1 MYMIHVPV
9 YPVLVCG
16 VLYMCDFA
24 ISQGYSCTRNQGPV
38 YLLCAHHSL
47 EEPTSVY
54 LLCTTYHTTL

>member
-1 MYMIHVPV
+1 MIHVPV

-47 EEPTSVY
+47 GTYFSLPAV
-54 LLCTTYHTTL
+54 YHTTL